1 MKKRVMILA
10 NYDMGLYKFRREL
23 IVRLCDEYDV
33 IICVPPGEYGSR
45 LKELGARVVN
55 CTMERRGMNPFHELA
70 LLNRYKQVL
79 KEERPDV
86 VLTYTIKPNVYGG
99 MACKSK
105 RIPYIPNVTGL
116 GTTIEN
122 GGLISKLSL
131 SLYKAGLSKA
141 SCVFF
146 QNETNRRMFTDKG
159 IVKGKTKVIPGSG
172 VNLNDHPLE
181 VFPPIEDAVRFLFI
195 GRIMRDKGI
204 QELLDA
210 IKEIKH
216 KGFNVSLDIVGEFD
230 GDYESAIRE
239 AEKTGYIKFHG
250 LQSNVHPFIKNAHC
264 VVLPSYH
271 EGMANVML
279 EAASTG
285 RPVITTT
292 VPGCRETFDEGVTG
306 FGCEAQNTQSLISA
320 MEHFLN
326 LSTIQMTEMGLAG
339 RVKVEK
345 EFDRNIVISSYLDQ
359 IQSAINA

>member
-1 MKKRVMILA
+1 MKKRVVILA

-23 IVRLCDEYDV
+23 IARLCDEYEV
-33 IICVPPGEYGSR
+33 LICVPPGEYKSK
-45 LKELGARVVN
+45 LNELGARVVHCN
-55 CTMERRGMNPFHELA
+55 MERRGMNPLHELA
-70 LLNRYKQVL
+70 LVNRYKQVI
-79 KEERPDV
+79 KEECPDV

-122 GGLISKLSL
+122 GGLMSKLSL
-131 SLYKAGLSKA
+131 LLYKIGLSKA

-146 QNETNRRMFTDKG
+146 QNETNQRLFAERG

-172 VNLNDHPLE
+172 VNLKDHPFE
-181 VFPPIEDAVRFLFI
+181 EYPSIDEGIHFLFI
-195 GRIMRDKGI
+195 GRIMKDKGI
-204 QELLDA
+204 QELLEA
-210 IKEIKH
+210 INTVKQN
-216 KGFNVSLDIVGEFD
+216 GFNVSLDIVGEFD
-230 GDYESAIRE
+230 EDYESAIRE

-306 FGCEAQNTQSLISA
+306 FGCATQNAQSLVSA
-320 MEHFLN
+320 MEHFLSLN
-326 LSTIQMTEMGLAG
+326 EDQMAQMGKAG
-339 RVKVEK
+339 RTKVEK
-345 EFDRNIVISSYLDQ
+345 EFDRNIVIESYLDQ
-359 IQSAINA
+359 IQNAINA